1 MSSTVNKKDFQDVE
15 MAALMGQA
23 QSSMP
28 MGGKGSSNSLA
39 GPSSSSTM
47 KDVQNVDIKSSSDN
61 NSLSSEDE
69 KKRYKGIAGKSFSA
83 CMMYSSCSVGMVLVN
98 KSLASSYNHLID
110 GSLNILLV
118 VFQAITAVIAVEF
131 CKKMNWVEY
140 PPFNMRTAMKW
151 APVNI
156 LFCLMLF
163 TGMASLQH
171 NNVPMVTV
179 FKNVTN
185 IFITAGDVYFFKS
198 PVEKMAM
205 LAFGIMLG
213 GAIAA
218 AWYDL
223 YITGAGLFWMVA
235 NCLATSG
242 YVLYLKF
249 ATKTLKLS
257 KFGMVFYNNVLCSL
271 FLLPVASAMGEVRI
285 FLSTPAI
292 HTLDYFLKN
301 VFAGFVGFFLNFASL
316 NCVQITGPTTYAI
329 VGSLNKIPITFFGW
343 LMFSSTITPQTW
355 FFIAIS
361 MFGGFLYSYA
371 KISEGRKKAAQAS
384 SS

>member
-301 VFAGFVGFFLNFASL
+301 VSAGFVGFFLNFASL

-371 KISEGRKKAAQAS
+371 KISEGIKKAAQAS